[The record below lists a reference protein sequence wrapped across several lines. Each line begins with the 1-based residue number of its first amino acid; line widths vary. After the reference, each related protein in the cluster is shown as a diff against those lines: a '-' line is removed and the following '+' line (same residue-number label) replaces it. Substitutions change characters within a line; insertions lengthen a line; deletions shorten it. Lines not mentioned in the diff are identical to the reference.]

1 MNFKKQFSGSVI
13 LFVFIC
19 TGCIHSS
26 LTMGAVRAVN
36 LSLLNIHSKFSFPVI
51 KDKSSKE
58 VEQLTTSLKNNLTT
72 DDLVNGRFTVEKLLK
87 KIGVN
92 NIGDS
97 LLCESY
103 YLIGIYHLKV
113 RNFYDA
119 VRYLNLCISL
129 KEKKSEYDQRYA
141 KEVYNLIVE

>member
-13 LFVFIC
+13 LFMFIC
-19 TGCIHSS
+19 TGYIHSS
-26 LTMGAVRAVN
+26 LTMGAARDVT
-36 LSLLNIHSKFSFPVI
+36 
-51 KDKSSKE
+51 DKSSKE
-58 VEQLTTSLKNNLTT
+58 VKQLITSLKNNLTT